1 MITLVSMI
9 EAQNPDFGDIRFGV
23 APAFSKVNPG
33 DSVETKNKIYRV
45 IAAATFY
52 MDSEE
57 LKFIMD
63 TFGRPLEL
71 DGIWRFDPFKKEEN
85 HV

>member
-9 EAQNPDFGDIRFGV
+9 EAKNPDFCDIRFGA

-33 DSVETKNKIYRV
+33 DAVESKNKKYRV

-57 LKFIMD
+57 LKFILD
-63 TFGRPLEL
+63 TFGNPIELE
-71 DGIWRFDPFKKEEN
+71 GVWKFESFKKEEP

>member
-9 EAQNPDFGDIRFGV
+9 EAKNPDFGDIRLGV
-23 APAFSKVNPG
+23 APAFSKINPG
-33 DSVETKNKIYRV
+33 DSVETKNKKYRV

-57 LKFIMD
+57 LKFILD
-63 TFGRPLEL
+63 SFGKPLEL
-71 DGIWRFDPFKKEEN
+71 EGVWRFESFKKEELN
-85 HV
+85 V